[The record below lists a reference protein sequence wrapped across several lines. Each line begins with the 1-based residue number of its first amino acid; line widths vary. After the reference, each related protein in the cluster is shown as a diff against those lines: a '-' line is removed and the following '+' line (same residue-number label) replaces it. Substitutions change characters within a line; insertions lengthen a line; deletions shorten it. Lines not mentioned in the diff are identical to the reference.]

1 MFSSLGFPF
10 TLAVLLT
17 GRWPFKKA
25 ACNFQGFTFT
35 VFGTCSLLTMTL
47 KAIARYFKVTRPS
60 LHPQIYSKRNMSL
73 SDCSV
78 FNINPFPDIFNV
90 QRRIFLPPWKIHL
103 YLRLRQVK
111 RGRMSFDGNI
121 FNYRVLWTNSVL
133 SYLYFPLCSAA

>member
-17 GRWPFKKA
+17 GRWPFNKA
-25 ACNFQGFTFT
+25 AYNFQGFTFT

-133 SYLYFPLCSAA
+133 SYLYFSLCSAA